1 MTLWQVQEAKQKF
14 SALVQRALDEGPQIV
29 TRRGE
34 EVVVVL
40 SAREYRRLTGGAT
53 DFKAFLLAAPDLD
66 RLELRRVGDP
76 ARTVEL

>member
-1 MTLWQVQEAKQKF
+1 MALWQVQEAKQKF

-40 SAREYRRLTGGAT
+40 SAREYRRLTGGAP

-66 RLELRRVGDP
+66 RLELRRAGDP
-76 ARTVEL
+76 ARTVEW